1 MSMKLLKAST
11 ADAVNL
17 VGISKHAFDTDVE
30 VGGSCVGG
38 PPGYSSLPFHTKMA
52 RMNCLYKLVDDVG
65 LIVGGAVLFP
75 NKAELN
81 IGRIFVAP
89 EHFRKGYGV
98 FLMQQIEA
106 MFTDVKV
113 FTLDTPVWNIRTNA
127 FYRKLG
133 YTEVRRDSDFVYY
146 EKQAFR
152 TSDSDS
158 CSLKIC

>member
-11 ADAVNL
+11 ADAVTL

-52 RMNCLYKLVDDVG
+52 RMNCLYKLVDDDG
-65 LIVGGAVLFP
+65 LIVGGAVLYP
-75 NKAELN
+75 KEAELN

-89 EHFRKGYGV
+89 ELFRKGYGI
-98 FLMQQIEA
+98 FIMQQIEA
-106 MFTDVKV
+106 MFPDVKI

-133 YTEVRRDSDFVYY
+133 YIEVRRDSDFVYY
-146 EKQAFR
+146 EKRALR
-152 TSDSDS
+152 AGD
-158 CSLKIC
+158 